1 MPAMERSRTSDTTS
15 EHVLGLLTAAEPVGA
30 AQAPSLVAPADDP
43 ADRTEFTLDADAWEE
58 WEALNDRPA
67 RDLPGLR
74 AFMRKPVPFVKE

>member
-1 MPAMERSRTSDTTS
+1 MHGFLTTA
-15 EHVLGLLTAAEPVGA
+15 GPVGA
-30 AQAPSLVAPADDP
+30 AQAPSLAAPADDP

-58 WEALNDRPA
+58 WEELNDRPA

>member
-1 MPAMERSRTSDTTS
+1 MKQPQASDTTS
-15 EHVLGLLTAAEPVGA
+15 EDVIGLVNAASPLGV
-30 AQAPSLVAPADDP
+30 AQTSSLVSPADDP

-67 RDLPGLR
+67 RDLPALR

>member
-1 MPAMERSRTSDTTS
+1 MKRSRTPDTAP
-15 EHVLGLLTAAEPVGA
+15 EDMHGLLTTAGPVGA
-30 AQAPSLVAPADDP
+30 PQAPSLVAPTDDP

-58 WEALNDRPA
+58 WEELNDRPA

>member
-1 MPAMERSRTSDTTS
+1 MKRSRTPDAAP
-15 EHVLGLLTAAEPVGA
+15 EEVLGLLTTASPVGA
-30 AQAPSLVAPADDP
+30 VQAPSLVAPADDP

>member
-1 MPAMERSRTSDTTS
+1 MERSRTPDTAPGDM
-15 EHVLGLLTAAEPVGA
+15 LGLLTTDDPVGA

-43 ADRTEFTLDADAWEE
+43 ADRTEFTLDSDAWEE

-74 AFMRKPVPFVKE
+74 TFMRKPVPFVKE